1 MTTYKQFREFIDE
14 FEANLAER
22 GQDPSD
28 FVVVFRE
35 KEFKIV
41 LMQNYI
47 REYMHEH
54 MKEN

>member
-14 FEANLAER
+14 FEAELAER

-35 KEFKIV
+35 KAFEIV

-47 REYMHEH
+47 RDYMHEH